1 MQTGTN
7 SLSKIQGQ
15 IERITFANEENG
27 FTIARLKTKGEKDLV
42 TVVGSLPGINPGEV
56 LELLGEWSNHPKFGQ
71 QFKVV
76 KFKSVMPATAAGIEK
91 YLGSGLIKGI
101 GPIMASRLV
110 NKFGVDTLEII
121 DTNPERLEE
130 VEGIGEKRVQ
140 MIRNAWD
147 AQKEIREV
155 MVFLQGHGVS
165 STYSAKIYKQYGQ
178 GSIKVVQEN
187 PYRLAADIFG
197 IGFKTADKI
206 AGNLGI
212 DRNSEIRAEAGI
224 LYVLHELADDG
235 HVYYPYEPLIEACQK
250 ILEVDKEII
259 IKALAKLFEERKIVL
274 EDLNDLKEEFTPNN
288 KGVYLTGYHV
298 AEQNIA
304 LKLKILL
311 NSPSNLRQIDED
323 KALEWVQTRLDIQL
337 TEKQKEGVKTA
348 IKQKVMVLTGGPGT
362 GKTTIIKAILEIY
375 QRLTPKIVM
384 GAPTGRAAKRMSE
397 ATGWEA
403 KTLHRV
409 LEWSPK
415 EMGLKKDGDHP
426 LDADVVIVDEA
437 SMIDNLLMHHFLK
450 AVPRGSVLVLVGDV
464 NQLPSVG
471 AGNVL
476 KDIIASGL
484 VPVVELNEI
493 FRQAMGSLIITNAH
507 RINQGEFPRI
517 PDPKEETLQ
526 DFYFIQKEKPEDVLA
541 TILDL
546 VTNRIPSRFKINPID
561 GIQVLTPM
569 HRGVIGA
576 ENLNKVL
583 QEALNKSQV
592 ELPRGGR
599 IYKLGDKVMQIKN
612 DYDREV
618 FNGDI
623 GRITRI
629 DPEEQEVTV
638 EFDGRQVEYDFSD
651 LNELLLAYAVSV
663 HKSQGSEYPVVVIPV
678 HISHYMLLQRN
689 LLYTGVTRARKLVII
704 VGTKKALSIGIRN
717 NKIQKRFTG
726 LCQKLKA

>member
-1 MQTGTN
+1 MDN
-7 SLSKIQGQ
+7 LSKIRGQ

-27 FTIARLKTKGEKDLV
+27 FTIAKLKVQGEKELV
-42 TVVGSLPGINPGEV
+42 TVVGSFPGINPGEV
-56 LELLGEWSNHPKFGQ
+56 LELLGEWSNHPKFGS
-71 QFKVV
+71 QFKAV
-76 KFKSVMPATAAGIEK
+76 KFKSVIPATVAGIEK

-101 GPIMASRLV
+101 GPVMASRLV
-110 NKFGVDTLEII
+110 KRFKENTLEII
-121 DTNPERLEE
+121 DTDPDRLTE

-140 MIRNAWD
+140 MIRNAWE

-165 STYSAKIYKQYGQ
+165 STYAAKIYRQYGKE
-178 GSIKVVQEN
+178 SIKVVQEN
-187 PYRLAADIFG
+187 PYRLAVDIFG

-235 HVYYPYEPLIEACQK
+235 HVYYPYELLIEASQK

-259 IKALAKLFEERKIVL
+259 IKGLAKLFEERKIVL
-274 EDLNDLKEEFTPNN
+274 EDLNEPKTDFIANHKA
-288 KGVYLTGYHV
+288 VYLTGYHV

-304 LKLKILL
+304 LKLKVLL
-311 NSPSNLRQIDED
+311 NSPSNLRQIDEE
-323 KALEWVQTRLDIQL
+323 KALEWVQKRLDIQL
-337 TEKQKEGVKTA
+337 TEMQKRGVKTA
-348 IKQKVMVLTGGPGT
+348 IKEKVMVLTGGPGT

-375 QRLTPKIVM
+375 RRLTSKIIM

-415 EMGLKKDGDHP
+415 EMGFKKDGDHP

-450 AVPRGSVLVLVGDV
+450 AVPRGVVLILVGDV

-476 KDIIASGL
+476 KDIIASG
-484 VPVVELNEI
+484 VIPVVELNEI

-517 PDPKEETLQ
+517 PDPKEETPQ
-526 DFYFIQKEKPEDVLA
+526 DFYFIQKEKPEDVAA

-546 VTNRIPSRFKINPID
+546 VTNRIPSRFKMNPIND
-561 GIQVLTPM
+561 IQVLTPM

-583 QEALNKSQV
+583 QEALNNSQV
-592 ELPRGGR
+592 QLPRGGK

-612 DYDREV
+612 DYDKEV

-629 DPEEQEVTV
+629 DSEEQEVTV
-638 EFDGRQVEYDFSD
+638 DFDGRQVEYDFSD
-651 LNELLLAYAVSV
+651 LNELVLAYAVSV
-663 HKSQGSEYPVVVIPV
+663 HKSQGSEYPVVVMPV

-689 LLYTGVTRARKLVII
+689 LIYTGVTRARKLVII
-704 VGTKKALSIGIRN
+704 VGTKKALRIGIRN
-717 NKIQKRFTG
+717 NKIRKRFTG
-726 LCQKLKA
+726 LCKKLKT